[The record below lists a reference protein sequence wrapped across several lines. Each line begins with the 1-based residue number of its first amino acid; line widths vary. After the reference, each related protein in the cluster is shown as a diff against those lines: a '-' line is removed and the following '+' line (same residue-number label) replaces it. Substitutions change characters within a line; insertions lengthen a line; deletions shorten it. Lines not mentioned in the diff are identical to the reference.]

1 MKRWKF
7 HDDTYKM
14 YRWELFFLVL
24 VLLSGVLCAW
34 WLAARTDQEM
44 RRELLTEARLVA
56 EAVNLRHV
64 QALSGTEEDLYSPD
78 YVRLKEQFG
87 ALRVVQRQCR
97 FIYLLGRKADGTVFF
112 FVDSEPEELEEA
124 IPPGQI
130 YTEVPPGYRHSFDTQ
145 KSLVDGPVTDR
156 WGTWVS
162 ALVPLTDPHTKELI
176 AVLGMDI
183 DARNWK
189 RTILLQSVLPVG
201 LTTLALLLLLLG
213 SLFVLSRRTR
223 YEGVP
228 PGWMAQLEI
237 LMVITV
243 GLILT
248 LFAVWL
254 AWSNA
259 LRNQKDSLWHLGESR
274 TAVLARGFYDL
285 RDRELEGL
293 ARYCESDPHNTPEE
307 FQQYTKYLSR
317 HRSVLVW
324 GWAPAVPEEEKKSFQ
339 EAARRGGMENFEI
352 WQQDAAGQRIPAS
365 DREIYYPVFRL
376 MPEEQ
381 HRIALGFDLG
391 SEPLRRKAIET
402 ALSTGFVTATDP
414 LTLVQE
420 DPGQKGMLVFRP
432 VFQDPLHPNPRGI
445 VLGALSLGNILL
457 EERADS
463 LIDMELFL
471 VREDGSFDLLA
482 SSQKGAEPL
491 YRGFWGRKE
500 EPPTSSREKEISPR
514 EERVLGRPVLAFGKT
529 FMVAAY
535 AGPAFLH
542 THPAARAGW
551 GVGLAGIILTAA
563 LGVVV
568 SLLLRRHQSLE
579 VLVRSRTAALLE
591 TNHQLEEATA
601 RASRMAAE
609 AEAASIAKSEFL
621 ANMSH
626 EIRTP
631 MNGVI
636 GMTGFLLDT
645 ELTEDQQRYAQTIK
659 SSGEFLLGII
669 NDILDFSKI
678 EAGKLELEILE
689 FDLQSLL
696 DDFAAAMA
704 LRTHSKG
711 LELICDMDLDVP
723 TALVGDPSRLRQIL
737 TNLTGNAVKFTHQGE
752 ILVRVSR
759 VTEEREQRDQEEQEE
774 QLRFSVRDTG
784 IGIASEK
791 RNLLFQKFSQVDAST
806 TRNYGGTGLGL
817 AISRQL
823 ALMMGGEIGVES
835 TEGRGSEFWF
845 TARFRLGENTSEKPE
860 VSPAPLEGVRVLVV
874 DDNATNR
881 EILRKRLASWGMR
894 PQEAPEGSSALQ
906 ALSQALEAKD
916 PFRLAVIDMQ
926 MPGMDGEALA
936 RAIKAD
942 EGFAE
947 TRLVMLT
954 SLGARDDLKDLQNM
968 GFSAYAVKPIRHEE
982 LRRVLSQVLGENTAE
997 ASQSIITPSTAKQ
1010 TLPNFAH
1017 LKARILVAEDN
1028 MTNQKVALGILKKLG
1043 LTADAVASGGEAL
1056 EALRTLPYDLVFMD
1070 VQMPEMDGLEA
1081 TRRIRDSQS
1090 TVLNRDIP
1098 IIAMTAHAME
1108 GYKKK
1113 CFEAGMNDYV
1123 TKPVSP
1129 QALAGALEKW
1139 LPKER

>member
-1 MKRWKF
+1 MTNWISHENPRRIQPWGF
-7 HDDTYKM
+7 I
-14 YRWELFFLVL
+14 
-24 VLLSGVLCAW
+24 LLGAVIVAGVLCAW
-34 WLAARTDQEM
+34 RLSIRADEEM
-44 RRELLTEARLVA
+44 RRELLWQARLAA
-56 EAVNLRHV
+56 EAVNLQHV
-64 QALSGTEEDLYSPD
+64 KALSGTEADEDSPA
-78 YVRLKEQFG
+78 YVRLKEQFV
-87 ALRVVQRQCR
+87 ALRAVQKQCR
-97 FIYLLGRKADGTVFF
+97 FIYLLGRKAEGTVFF
-112 FVDSEPEELEEA
+112 FVDSEPEESAEA

-130 YTEVPPGYRHSFDTQ
+130 YTEVPPGYLHSFDTQ

-162 ALVPLTDPHTKELI
+162 ALVPLLDPNTGELVT
-176 AVLGMDI
+176 VLGMDI

-189 RTILLQSVLPVG
+189 KSILLRAVLPVG
-201 LTTLALLLLLLG
+201 LAAFALLLILSGGMFL
-213 SLFVLSRRTR
+213 LSRRALQDLR
-223 YEGVP
+223 EEEL
-228 PGWMAQLEI
+228 PGWMAQLET
-237 LMVITV
+237 LMVIGV
-243 GLILT
+243 GLVLT
-248 LFAVWL
+248 LFIAWL

-259 LRNQKDSLWHLGESR
+259 TKDQRDSFWHLGESR
-274 TAVLARGFYDL
+274 TAVIAGAFDNL
-285 RDRELEGL
+285 RDIELEGL
-293 ARYCESDPHNTPEE
+293 ARYCKSDPHNTPEE
-307 FQQYTKYLSR
+307 FRQYAEYLLHYR
-317 HRSVLVW
+317 AVQA
-324 GWAPAVPEEEKKSFQ
+324 WAWIPAVPAAEKESF
-339 EAARRGGMENFEI
+339 EDAARGAGMEGFSI
-352 WQQDAAGQRIPAS
+352 WQRDAAGRRIPAMG
-365 DREIYYPVFRL
+365 REVYYPVFRV
-376 MPEEQ
+376 MPEEPHQ
-381 HRIALGFDLG
+381 SVLGFDLG
-391 SEPLRRKAIET
+391 SEPLRRKAIKR
-402 ALSTGFVTATDP
+402 ALSTGLVTATDP
-414 LTLVQE
+414 VTLVQGTE
-420 DPGQKGMLVFRP
+420 SQEGMLVFRP
-432 VFQDPLHPNPRGI
+432 VFGNTQPRRPLGLALA
-445 VLGALSLGNILL
+445 VLGLGNLL
-457 EERADS
+457 LGEGVDPVVDRELLLAHEEGS
-463 LIDMELFL
+463 LQT
-471 VREDGSFDLLA
+471 LA
-482 SSQKGAEPL
+482 SSW
-491 YRGFWGRKE
+491 R
-500 EPPTSSREKEISPR
+500 REDSPR
-514 EERVLGRPVLAFGKT
+514 GRLVLRRPVFAFGKT
-529 FMVAAY
+529 FIVEAH
-535 AGPAFLH
+535 AGEELLH
-542 THPAARAGW
+542 THPAAMAGW
-551 GVGLAGIILTAA
+551 RVFFGGLLLTAA
-563 LGVVV
+563 LALVV

-579 VLVRSRTAALLE
+579 GLVRSRTAALLE
-591 TNHQLEEATA
+591 TNHQLEEATT
-601 RASRMAAE
+601 RANRMAAE

-704 LRTHSKG
+704 LRTHHKG
-711 LELICDMDLDVP
+711 LELICATDLDVP

-737 TNLTGNAVKFTHQGE
+737 TNLTENAVKFTHQGE
-752 ILVRVSR
+752 ILVMVSR
-759 VTEEREQRDQEEQEE
+759 VTEEREERDQEEQRE
-774 QLRFSVRDTG
+774 QEKQEGKNSCLLRFSVRDTG
-784 IGIASEK
+784 IGIAPEK

-806 TRNYGGTGLGL
+806 TRHYGGTGLGL

-835 TEGRGSEFWF
+835 AEGRGSEFWF
-845 TARFRLGENTSEKPE
+845 TARFRLGERASEKFELP
-860 VSPAPLEGVRVLVV
+860 PAALEGVRVLVV

-881 EILRKRLASWGMR
+881 EILMRRLGSWRMR
-894 PQEAPEGSSALQ
+894 PQEAPDGSSALQ
-906 ALSQALEAKD
+906 ALSQALEEKD

-942 EGFAE
+942 AGFAK

-954 SLGARDDLKDLQNM
+954 SLGVRKDLKNLENL

-982 LRRVLSQVLGENTAE
+982 LRRVLSQVMGENAE
-997 ASQSIITPSTAKQ
+997 KTSPSIITPSTAKQ

-1098 IIAMTAHAME
+1098 VIAMTAHAMG
-1108 GYKKK
+1108 GYKNK

-1129 QALAGALEKW
+1129 QALAEALEKW
-1139 LPKER
+1139 LGEGR